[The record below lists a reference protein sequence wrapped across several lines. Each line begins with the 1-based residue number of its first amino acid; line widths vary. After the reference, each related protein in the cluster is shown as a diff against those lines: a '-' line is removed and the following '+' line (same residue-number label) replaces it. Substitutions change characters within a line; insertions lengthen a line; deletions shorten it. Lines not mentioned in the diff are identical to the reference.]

1 MDTHRTSVADR
12 LGVSLGEML
21 TLSARRSP
29 DKAAFL
35 FPDGSSQSFAETNS
49 RVNRLVSALR
59 DAGIGHGDRLAVLGL
74 DSSRYMEVVLAAA
87 KTGAVFVPL
96 NYRLTRPEVDVL
108 LARSTPVALFSDARY
123 GDLLA
128 GVGEAHPSL
137 RLVVTFDARPGEA
150 ESEFDRLVASGADVE
165 PPVVC
170 TDADT
175 LALAFTSGTTG
186 LPKGVVQSQRM
197 HKNMIT
203 ICQNEY
209 LMREDDV
216 RYCAAPTFHVSGVS
230 GLLAGVAR
238 GFTSLLL
245 PQFEATTVHRFMA
258 EDRVSAVFLVPTM
271 ISSILQLEGV
281 DRYAYDRL
289 QLITYGAAP
298 ISPALL
304 RRAMDTFRCD
314 FLQAFGAG
322 TEAGLQSVL
331 TPEDH
336 RRALDGRPELLQ
348 SAGRPSYGVAMRI
361 VDDEMNDLPPG
372 GIGEVATRSDM
383 VMDGYLGMP
392 EDTARAFRDG
402 WFRAGDMGYLDE
414 AGYLYLHGRNK
425 DMIIRGGENIYPF
438 EIESVLAEHPAVQQ
452 AAVVGVPDE
461 HWGEAVRAFVTLR
474 TGQSVTSE
482 DLVAHCNG
490 RLARYKVPREFVI
503 VETMPTNA
511 SGKILKREL
520 RQWKTAGDTSAAPAG
535 QPVGVQ

>member
-1 MDTHRTSVADR
+1 MTPSRGSVADQ
-12 LGVSLGEML
+12 LSITVGEWL
-21 TLSARRSP
+21 PLSARRHP
-29 DKAAFL
+29 DKPAFL
-35 FPDGSSQSFAETNS
+35 FPDGGALSFAELNS

-59 DAGIGHGDRLAVLGL
+59 GADVGHGDRIAVFAL
-74 DSSRYMEVVLAAA
+74 DSHRHMEVVLACA

-108 LARSTPVALFSDARY
+108 LSRSEPVALFSDTRY
-123 GDLLA
+123 AGLLD
-128 GVGEAHPSL
+128 GVADAHPSL
-137 RLVVTFDARPGEA
+137 RLHLSLDAEF
-150 ESEFDRLVASGADVE
+150 ESFLATGADVE

-175 LALAFTSGTTG
+175 FALAFTSGTTG

-197 HKNMIT
+197 HKNMVQ
-203 ICQNEY
+203 ICSVEY

-230 GLLAGVAR
+230 GLLAGIAR

-245 PQFEATTVHRFMA
+245 PQFDAATVHRFMA

-271 ISSILQLEGV
+271 ISSILQLDGV
-281 DRYAYDRL
+281 DSYDYERL

-298 ISPALL
+298 ISPTLL
-304 RRAMDTFRCD
+304 RRAIDTFTCE

-322 TEAGLQSVL
+322 TEAGLQSTL
-331 TPEDH
+331 TPADH
-336 RRALDGRPELLQ
+336 RRALAGREDLLR
-348 SAGRPSYGVAMRI
+348 SAGRPSFGVAMRI
-361 VDDEMNDLPPG
+361 VDEDMNDLPPG
-372 GIGEVATRSDM
+372 AIGEVATRSDM

-414 AGYLYLHGRNK
+414 EGFLYLHGRSK

-461 HWGEAVRAFVTLR
+461 HWGEAVRAFVTAR
-474 TGQSVTSE
+474 TGQAVTPE
-482 DLVAHCNG
+482 ELTAHCTG
-490 RLARYKVPREFVI
+490 RLARYKVPREFV
-503 VETMPTNA
+503 VVDAMPTNA

-520 RQWKTAGDTSAAPAG
+520 RTWDVPAAAG
-535 QPVGVQ
+535 V